1 MFHKYDFGTASQI
14 SSRGWERE
22 SLEPGRSSMLPLGI
36 AVVAIEICAMI
47 ALTLFPFRG
56 MKNFQSE
63 TKNHNLASETQN
75 HKMTLHGHH
84 LSKHIG

>member
-14 SSRGWERE
+14 SSRHWETE
-22 SLEPGRSSMLPLGI
+22 SLEPERSLVLPLGI
-36 AVVAIEICAMI
+36 ALVAIEICAMI
-47 ALTLFPFRG
+47 ALTLFPFHE
-56 MKNFQSE
+56 MKAFQSE

-75 HKMTLHGHH
+75 HKMTSHGHH